1 MDGAVIGANSVVA
14 AGTVVPPGKKF
25 PAKSMIMGNPA
36 IIKRALTEE
45 EIEIYSNHF
54 TTYVK
59 NKNDFLNSEIVKLL
73 K

>member
-1 MDGAVIGANSVVA
+1 MDGAVIGAHSVVA
-14 AGTVVPPGKKF
+14 GGTVVPPGKKY

-36 IIKRALTEE
+36 VVKRALSEE
-45 EIEIYSNHF
+45 EIEIYSNHY

-59 NKNDFLNSEIVKLL
+59 NKNDFLNCEIVKLL